1 MTDFVMMAVQKSLH
15 SRLTGD
21 ATLMG
26 MVEGMYDFVPQN
38 ATFPYIT
45 LGDAQVENQSTSANA
60 IYRIRL
66 QLHVYSRAK
75 GRKEIH
81 EIMHRLHALLHD
93 VSPSVTGYDVVDL
106 KFQRSDVAL
115 MRDGEGYHGRML
127 FSVLVE
133 TE

>member
-15 SRLTGD
+15 SRLTAD

-26 MVEGMYDFVPQN
+26 LVEGVYDYVPQD
-38 ATFPYIT
+38 AAYPYVT
-45 LGDAQVENQSTSANA
+45 LGDAQVENQSTSTNA
-60 IYRIRL
+60 LYRIRL

-81 EIMHRLHALLHD
+81 EIMHRVHALLHD
-93 VSPSVTGYDVVDL
+93 ATPSVSGHDVVDM

-115 MRDGEGYHGRML
+115 LRDGDGYHGRML